1 MAQVG
6 TRGERLDLIVR
17 QGATLGPH
25 TVTITNPDGSAVN
38 LTGCT
43 IHGQVRKDPL
53 DTGTPVASFVINYV
67 DPVAGKYS
75 FEISHTVTAAIP
87 AGEFQNSSES
97 MYQYDMELVDSQNR
111 IIPLHYGDFINFR
124 EVTRV

>member
-25 TVTITNPDGSAVN
+25 TVTLTNPNGTPVD
-38 LTGCT
+38 LTGAT
-43 IHGQVRKDPL
+43 IQGHVRKNPL
-53 DTGTPVASFVINYV
+53 DSGAPVASFVITYV
-67 DPVAGKYS
+67 DRVAGKYS
-75 FEISHTVTAAIP
+75 FEIAHTVTAAIP
-87 AGEFQNSSES
+87 AGEFQNSPES
-97 MYQYDMELVDSQNR
+97 MYQYDMELLDTAGR